1 MRTRNLRIAL
11 GSLSILLGVM
21 AYAGEVPFSEA
32 ARVPDGVLDEVRG
45 GFEAPATLHASLTLD
60 RVAYVNGERVA
71 SSSVS
76 IPDIANMTA
85 EQATALAETA
95 GMLLIQNGPNNAFN
109 VADLGPASTVIQNTL
124 SDQHLMTLTTISV
137 EVNSLGAFRDMN
149 FQDGLRDSITTIPGV
164 R

>member
-1 MRTRNLRIAL
+1 MRASNSRMAL
-11 GSLSILLGVM
+11 GSISILLGAM
-21 AYAGEVPFSEA
+21 AYAGDAPFAEA

-45 GFEAPATLHASLTLD
+45 GFETLHASLILE
-60 RVAYVNGERVA
+60 RVAYVNGELVA

-95 GMLLIQNGPNNAFN
+95 GTLLIQNGPNNAFN

-124 SDQHLMTLTTISV
+124 SDQRLMTLTTISV